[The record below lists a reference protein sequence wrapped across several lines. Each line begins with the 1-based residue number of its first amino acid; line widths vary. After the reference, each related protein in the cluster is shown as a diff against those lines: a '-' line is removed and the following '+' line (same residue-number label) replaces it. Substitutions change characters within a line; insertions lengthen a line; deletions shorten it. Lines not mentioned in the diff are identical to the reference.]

1 MGYKYETINGQRVEV
16 TVAANFKRLRAE
28 FKRVFGLDLLVTSGT
43 RTRAEQE
50 RLYHGWIN
58 RLPGFNLA
66 AKPGSSNHEESGP
79 RGPRALDL
87 RDSGKDAGVTVIGS
101 KRSNWLAANAP
112 RFGFKNAGHYFSPR
126 EGWHYEYTGSL
137 NGGGISYSE
146 DTKKRQEWLNKSRG
160 EKLTVDGLQGPA
172 TTAAIK
178 RYQTF
183 LGITADG
190 IWGPATQKAHQPYY
204 DRVMAPKPAKPAPA
218 TSSRILRRGS
228 RGDLVKKLQS
238 TLRRNYSL
246 YASKLVA
253 DGIYGPATEK
263 VVREFQRRAGLKVDG
278 IAGPDTLRKLGI

>member
-1 MGYKYETINGQRVEV
+1 MGYTYETINGQRVEV

-28 FKRVFGLDLLVTSGT
+28 FKRAFGLDLIVSSGT
-43 RTRAEQE
+43 RTRAEQT
-50 RLYHGWIN
+50 RLYNGWIK

-66 AKPGSSNHEESGP
+66 AKPGHSNHEESGP

-87 RDSGKDAGVTVIGS
+87 RDSGRDAGVTVIGS
-101 KRSNWLAANAP
+101 ARSNWLVKNAP
-112 RFGFKNAGHYFSPR
+112 RFGFTNAGHYFSPR

-137 NGGGISYSE
+137 NKGGVSYSK
-146 DTKKRQEWLNKSRG
+146 DTENRQAWLNKARG
-160 EKLTVDGLQGPA
+160 EKLKVDGLQGPA

-178 RYQTF
+178 RYQSF

-204 DRVMAPKPAKPAPA
+204 DRVMAPKPAPAS
-218 TSSRILRRGS
+218 SSRILKRGS
-228 RGDLVKKLQS
+228 RGDLVKKLQA

-263 VVREFQRRAGLKVDG
+263 VVREFQRRAGLTVDG
-278 IAGPDTLRKLGI
+278 IAGANTLRKLGI